1 VRAKERERAR
11 SEREL
16 GQGREGES
24 STILFIE
31 RKGERRGHRGGGGRR
46 LQSPLMAPINERVSG
61 GERRRKRSTDGI
73 LYSGKQSVG
82 EARRP
87 GRGTLAWAPGVAAA
101 ARLPRARAC
110 CGGARWKKPRGR
122 GRPTRKREGGGGISG
137 RTAGPWWA

>member
-61 GERRRKRSTDGI
+61 GRGEENGQPAASFTRGNNPWGRQGGRAGARSLGRPEWRRRDCH
-73 LYSGKQSVG
+73 
-82 EARRP
+82 
-87 GRGTLAWAPGVAAA
+87 GRAPGAA
-101 ARLPRARAC
+101 AR
-110 CGGARWKKPRGR
+110 GGRSRGA
-122 GRPTRKREGGGGISG
+122 G
-137 RTAGPWWA
+137 AGPRVRERGEVG